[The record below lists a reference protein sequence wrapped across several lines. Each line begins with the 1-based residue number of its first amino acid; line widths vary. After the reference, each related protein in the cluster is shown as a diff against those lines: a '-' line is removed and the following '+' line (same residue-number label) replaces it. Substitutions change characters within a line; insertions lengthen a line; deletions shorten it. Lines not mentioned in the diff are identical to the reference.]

1 MVSLCYCS
9 LVLNRLVRLVPRELV
24 THALISCL
32 REVSYCSD
40 LSVLESRRVV
50 FYVSFG

>member
-1 MVSLCYCS
+1 MLLCYCS
-9 LVLNRLVRLVPRELV
+9 IVLDRPVSLVPRELV

-32 REVSYCSD
+32 GE

-50 FYVSFG
+50 F